1 MDDEHFSNVDFFDR
15 INPALIM
22 LKTVKLMKSTL
33 KYFETLGIYPLQ
45 QNKNYT
51 FNWIS
56 ISVLSTMIAILIS
69 TGTFFLF
76 KAETIDEYSKTFYA
90 VVTELYFLICF
101 ISNIWKMKSIL
112 QAIEKNEEFIGK
124 SELTVVIIHVM
135 IRQNQGMRSVMKNK
149 NCLQILGSNNTIL
162 WSSFN
167 ELSGKIEWMSQRL
180 HFFVTQLTLI
190 GLMSPSLLITIGNYF
205 ICDLD
210 NESFYLSCPLTYVR
224 NCIERTL

>member
-1 MDDEHFSNVDFFDR
+1 
-15 INPALIM
+15 M

-56 ISVLSTMIAILIS
+56 VSVLSTMIAILIS

-101 ISNIWKMKSIL
+101 IANIWKMESIL
-112 QAIEKNEEFIGK
+112 QAIEKNEDFIGK
-124 SELTVVIIHVM
+124 SELTIVVIHGI
-135 IRQNQGMRSVMKNK
+135 IRQNQGMRAVMKNK

-205 ICDLD
+205 IFDLS
-210 NESFYLSCPLTYVR
+210 NESFYLSCPLTYV
-224 NCIERTL
+224 